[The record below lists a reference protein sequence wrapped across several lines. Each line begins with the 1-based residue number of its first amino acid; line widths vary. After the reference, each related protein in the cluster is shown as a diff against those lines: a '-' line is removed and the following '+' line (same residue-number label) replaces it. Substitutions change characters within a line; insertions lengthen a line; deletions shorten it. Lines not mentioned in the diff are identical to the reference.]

1 MEILTTKLNKAEE
14 LSNRLNEIKNSL
26 RKLKDNEKLGLPKFK
41 GRFDEKSLNIYL
53 EDLARAIKNPIRFR
67 RKKALSELGIAGVE
81 NISDEIFDDDN
92 IDETI
97 SILKEIQSY
106 NRLFKILSSEIPF
119 WIIQNS
125 ISYVNSLLQDIRNN
139 LGKLKNIEEIK
150 SEDVKD
156 YILRKYVNR
165 EFSLFQI
172 NEFKAK
178 VLKIEKVLNL
188 PIRESEISLIDSVYE
203 LINKIEEF
211 GGEFEDRYLSL
222 NNAKH
227 RLEELK
233 RDLLQEYEKI
243 ISEIDFWNRLCPEI
257 YVSKSKDIKVLR
269 KELQKLKSECRKY
282 NSFKVLEQIYSQKM
296 HNKIKDLRVFAYKL
310 DKVFSYF
317 PDIRVRKEE
326 DIDTIEKLYDGI
338 SWLEKIEYPKITE
351 LFKNLPFENAK
362 NFLHEF
368 EEIKKEYE
376 YLKKNLSIYQRILGI
391 EEEEQID
398 KYPLLTQKIYEYRN
412 ELQNKIGE
420 RFESIIAFLREE
432 KETLE
437 TDEETLR
444 NFIKV
449 IKPLLKEVLKI

>member
-1 MEILTTKLNKAEE
+1 MEILTAKLSKAEE
-14 LSNRLNEIKNSL
+14 LCNRLNEIKNSL
-26 RKLKDNEKLGLPKFK
+26 RKLEDNEKLGLPKFK
-41 GRFDEKSLNIYL
+41 SRFDEKSLSIYL
-53 EDLARAIKNPIRFR
+53 EELTRAIKNPIRFR
-67 RKKALSELGIAGVE
+67 RKMALSELGIAGIE
-81 NISDEIFDDDN
+81 NVSDEVFDDDN

-97 SILKEIQSY
+97 QILKEIQSY
-106 NRLFKILSSEIPF
+106 SRLLKILSSEISS

-125 ISYVNSLLQDIRNN
+125 IISVNSQLQDIRDN
-139 LGKLKNIEEIK
+139 LEKLKDIEEIS

-165 EFSLFQI
+165 EFSLYQI
-172 NEFKAK
+172 NEFKARI
-178 VLKIEKVLNL
+178 LKIEKVLNL
-188 PIRESEISLIDSVYE
+188 SIRESEISLIDSVYK
-203 LINKIEEF
+203 LINEIEEF
-211 GGEFEDRYLSL
+211 GGEFKDQYLSL

-227 RLEELK
+227 KLEELRK
-233 RDLLQEYEKI
+233 DLIQEYEKI
-243 ISEIDFWNRLCPEI
+243 ISEINFWNKLCPEV

-269 KELQKLKSECRKY
+269 RELQKLKSECRKY
-282 NSFKVLEQIYSQKM
+282 HSFKVLEQIYSQKM
-296 HNKIKDLRVFAYKL
+296 NNKIKDLRVFAYKL

-317 PDIRVRKEE
+317 PDIRVIKEE

-338 SWLEKIEYPKITE
+338 SWLEKIEYPKITK
-351 LFKNLPFENAK
+351 LFKNLPFEKAK
-362 NFLHEF
+362 NFLHKF

-391 EEEEQID
+391 QEEEQID